1 MSTFVV
7 DSSTII
13 SITLNCLLDVFTKFH
28 ERGHRFII
36 PKWVYDEVVTRPIK
50 SERFGFE
57 AYRIKKKVDEGVFEI
72 YQGAISDEANKFA
85 KYINNSFL
93 VDHHPIK
100 IIHPADSEGII
111 LARRIGDALIVDERN
126 MRMVI
131 ENPRGIQKLLQ
142 HKLHRNIIVNEKNLE
157 NALSYVKDLP
167 VLRSVDLVSILWKE
181 KMLDLDGKDELE
193 KILYS
198 LKFSGC
204 AVSFNEIREY
214 SRSI

>member
-1 MSTFVV
+1 MSVFVV

-13 SITLNCLLDVFTKFH
+13 SLTLNCLLDTFTKFH

-36 PKWVYDEVVTRPIK
+36 PEWVYDEVVNRPIK

-57 AYRIKKKVDEGVFEI
+57 AYRIKQKVDEGVFEV
-72 YQGAISDEANKFA
+72 YHGKISDEAKNFA
-85 KYINNSFL
+85 KYINHSFMA
-93 VDHHPIK
+93 DNHPIK

-111 LARRIGDALIVDERN
+111 LARKIGDALIVDERN
-126 MRMVI
+126 MRMVL
-131 ENPRGIQKLLQ
+131 ENPIGIKKLLQ
-142 HKLHRNIIVNEKNLE
+142 HKLHREISVNEKNLE

-181 KMLDLDGKDELE
+181 KMMKLDGKDELE
-193 KILYS
+193 SILFA

-204 AVSFNEIREY
+204 AISFNEIRNY
-214 SRSI
+214 SRLI

>member
-1 MSTFVV
+1 MSVFVV

-13 SITLNCLLDVFTKFH
+13 SMALNCLLNIFDKFH

-36 PKWVYDEVVTRPIK
+36 PKWVYDEVVERPIK

-57 AYRIKKKVDEGVFEI
+57 AYRIKQKVDKGIFEI
-72 YQGAISDEANKFA
+72 YSGRISDEARIFS

-93 VDHHPIK
+93 ADHHPIK
-100 IIHPADSEGII
+100 IIHPADAEGII
-111 LARRIGDALIVDERN
+111 LARRIGDGLIVDERN
-126 MRMVI
+126 MRLVV
-131 ENPRGIQKLLQ
+131 ENPMGMKSLLE
-142 HKLHRNIIVNEKNLE
+142 HKLHRKIKVNEKNLE

-167 VLRSVDLVSILWKE
+167 VLRSVDLVSIAWKE
-181 KMLDLDGKDELE
+181 KLMDLDGKDELE

-204 AVSFNEIREY
+204 AVSFNDIREY
-214 SRSI
+214 SRVV